1 MAEDNPMKLRS
12 LLLVTGSLFLSAAV
26 AAQTPAPVQKRAAP
40 KAAAKPG
47 TGAKR
52 PLAPR
57 PAFDRTLLRPAL
69 LKAKAPDAYDV
80 KFTTTKGDF
89 TLHVTRAWAPLGAD
103 RFYNLVKHHF
113 YDGASFFRVLDDF
126 VAQFGVSPYP
136 QVSAAWRNTAFK
148 DDPVKQSNKRGTIT
162 FATGGPNTR
171 TTQVFINL
179 GDNARL
185 DRDGFSPFGQ
195 VTEGM
200 LTVVKLYGGYGE
212 GAPDGNG
219 PDQEKIEKLGKP
231 YLDKGWPKLD
241 SIKTAA
247 IVTPDAAAGHAAA
260 PATKKPQ

>member
-1 MAEDNPMKLRS
+1 MKLRS
-12 LLLVTGSLFLSAAV
+12 LLLVAGALFFSAAV
-26 AAQTPAPVQKRAAP
+26 AAQTPVPAQKPAAP
-40 KAAAKPG
+40 KTAAKPG
-47 TGAKR
+47 TRAKR
-52 PLAPR
+52 PLAAH

-113 YDGASFFRVLDDF
+113 YDGASFFRVLDGF
-126 VAQFGVSPYP
+126 VAQFGLSAHP
-136 QVSAAWRNTAFK
+136 QVSAAWKNTNFK

-200 LTVVKLYGGYGE
+200 LTVVKLYGGYGD
-212 GAPDGNG
+212 GAPDGSG
-219 PDQEKIEKLGKP
+219 PDQAKIEKLGKP

-241 SIKTAA
+241 SIKTAT
-247 IVTPDAAAGHAAA
+247 IVTPAAEAGHAAA